1 MILAKP
7 NHPSPHVF
15 IMGKYLNWRKG
26 FPMEHSRFCLGNKAD
41 WKYWT
46 LIAPTEL
53 DTWKDKED
61 DV

>member
-1 MILAKP
+1 MLAKP

-15 IMGKYLNWRKG
+15 ILGQYLEWRKG
-26 FPMEHSRFCLGNKAD
+26 SEMKRNRFMISKGD

-53 DTWKDKED
+53 DTWKDEKD
-61 DV
+61 DL

>member
-7 NHPSPHVF
+7 SHPSIHVF

-26 FPMEHSRFCLGNKAD
+26 FPMEHSKFHISNKAD
-41 WKYWT
+41 CLYWT

-61 DV
+61 DI